1 MDSKVLNQLA
11 RYCAYQE
18 RCVSELKQK
27 MHDLL
32 VDESQK
38 QSYINWL
45 SENNYLNDSRFVE
58 LFVRSKFN
66 QKHWGRNKIMYE
78 LKKRGIPESMLNNVW
93 NDIPEI
99 DYTEKLKKL
108 ILKKKGEVKTGTDQQ
123 KYQKCYAFALSK
135 GYESSL
141 IVAQLKGLF

>member
-18 RCVSELKQK
+18 RCISEIKQK
-27 MHDLL
+27 MHALL
-32 VDESQK
+32 VDESEQAAYL
-38 QSYINWL
+38 SWL
-45 SENNYLNDSRFVE
+45 TENNYLNESRFVE

-66 QKHWGRNKIMYE
+66 QKHWGRNKIMFE
-78 LKKRGIPESMLNNVW
+78 LKKRGIRESMLINAW
-93 NDIPEI
+93 NGIEDT
-99 DYTEKLKKL
+99 DYVGQLVK
-108 ILKKKGEVKTGTDQQ
+108 ILQKKKAELKLGTAQQ

-141 IVAQLKGLF
+141 IVAHLKGLF

>member
-18 RCVSELKQK
+18 RCISEIKQK
-27 MHDLL
+27 MHALL
-32 VDESQK
+32 VDESDQAAYL
-38 QSYINWL
+38 SWL
-45 SENNYLNDSRFVE
+45 TENNYLNEARFVE

-66 QKHWGRNKIMYE
+66 QKHWGRNKIMFE
-78 LKKRGIPESMLNNVW
+78 LKKRGIRESMLINAW
-93 NDIPEI
+93 NGIEDT
-99 DYTEKLKKL
+99 DYVGQLVK
-108 ILKKKGEVKTGTDQQ
+108 ILQKKKAELKLGTAQQ

-141 IVAQLKGLF
+141 IVAHLKGLF

>member
-1 MDSKVLNQLA
+1 MDGKVLNQLA

-18 RCVSELKQK
+18 RCVSEIKQK
-27 MHDLL
+27 MKVLL
-32 VDESQK
+32 VDESDHK
-38 QSYINWL
+38 AYLSWL
-45 SENNYLNDSRFVE
+45 LENNYLNEARFVE

-78 LKKRGIPESMLNNVW
+78 LKKRGISESMLSHAW
-93 NDIPEI
+93 NDIAEA
-99 DYTEKLKKL
+99 DYLGQLKK
-108 ILKKKGEVKTGTDQQ
+108 IIQKKKVELKTGTSQQ

-141 IVAQLKGLF
+141 IVAELKGLF

>member
-18 RCVSELKQK
+18 RCISEIKQK
-27 MHDLL
+27 MHALL
-32 VDESQK
+32 VDESDQAAYL
-38 QSYINWL
+38 SWL
-45 SENNYLNDSRFVE
+45 TENNYLNESRFVE

-66 QKHWGRNKIMYE
+66 QKHWGRNKIMFE
-78 LKKRGIPESMLNNVW
+78 LKKRGIRESMLINAW
-93 NDIPEI
+93 NGIEDT
-99 DYTEKLKKL
+99 DYVGQLVK
-108 ILKKKGEVKTGTDQQ
+108 ILQKKKAELKLGTAQQ

-141 IVAQLKGLF
+141 IVAHLKGLF

>member
-18 RCVSELKQK
+18 RCISEIKQK
-27 MHDLL
+27 MKDLL
-32 VDESQK
+32 VDEADHAN
-38 QSYINWL
+38 YLTWL
-45 SENNYLNDSRFVE
+45 SENNYLNEARFVE
-58 LFVRSKFN
+58 LYVRSKFN
-66 QKHWGRNKIMYE
+66 QKHWGRNKIMFE
-78 LKKRGIPESMLNNVW
+78 LKKRGIPETLLSNAW
-93 NDIPEI
+93 NDIDEA
-99 DYTEKLKKL
+99 DYTDQLKKL
-108 ILKKKGEVKTGTDQQ
+108 ILKKKADLKLGTAQQ